1 MDRNDLS
8 DRLLALPQREQQK
21 ALSSITR
28 LVRRHRANV
37 GPAPLSRLDMA
48 QAAGLT
54 PDPWQAE
61 VLRSEAP
68 RILLNCSRQSG
79 KSTITALLAVH
90 TAHETPSSLVL
101 LLSPALR
108 QSSELFKKAL
118 DIHRSLG
125 GRVATKAES
134 ALRLELANGSRIVS
148 RPGKEHTVR
157 GYSGVDLIAIDEAAR
172 VPNDLYLSVR
182 PMLAVSGGRLIALS
196 TPFGTQGWWYQAW
209 RSDEPWERYEVPATL
224 CPRISSEFL
233 EEERRAMGDWWF
245 EQEYLCRFL
254 DAETQPFRQE
264 DIDRAFE
271 EKVQAWNL

>member
-1 MDRNDLS
+1 M
-8 DRLLALPQREQQK
+8 
-21 ALSSITR
+21 
-28 LVRRHRANV
+28 RH
-37 GPAPLSRLDMA
+37 
-48 QAAGLT
+48 
-54 PDPWQAE
+54 
-61 VLRSEAP
+61 P

-90 TAHETPSSLVL
+90 TAHETPNSLVL

-125 GRVATKAES
+125 GRVATTAES

-148 RPGKEHTVR
+148 LPGKEHTVR

-182 PMLAVSGGRLIALS
+182 PMLAVSGGRLIVLS

-209 RSDEPWERYEVPATL
+209 RSDEPWERYEAPATL
-224 CPRISSEFL
+224 CPRISPEFL